1 MKMYPYC
8 NVVGTW
14 STQIVPVATFVSDE
28 MQIDLNV
35 LGALMLNRIG
45 GKIDNTG
52 VVTVDQCGLLNS
64 LLKLLE

>member
-52 VVTVDQCGLLNS
+52 VVTVD
-64 LLKLLE
+64 